1 MFLYLQFPCGYNWD
15 RELEIWDNTYE
26 KLSQNLLF
34 CIFFRK

>member
-15 RELEIWDNTYE
+15 RELEKWDNNYE
-26 KLSQNLLF
+26 KLSQNFLF